1 LETAVNRRRY
11 LQVAL
16 AVACVVASA
25 ARAQTVSDHLA
36 QGSRD
41 RAARDAAGALRAF
54 EAALSIDAGNYDALV
69 NAAECALELGEFNG
83 NAEQRDS
90 LFRSAEQY
98 ARRAVAANPNG
109 AEGHFELAQALGRT
123 ALTQGPRD
131 RIKYAIEVRDQAL
144 AALKIDSRHSGAL
157 HVMGV
162 WNAEVMRL
170 NGFTR
175 MLAKKFLGGNVFN
188 EANWDAAQRY
198 MEQSVAADSARIA
211 HRLDL
216 GSVYADR
223 KMRDQAVAQ
232 FEWIARAPITDFN
245 DPHYKEQA
253 ARKLKDLK

>member
-1 LETAVNRRRY
+1 V
-11 LQVAL
+11 QVAL

-25 ARAQTVSDHLA
+25 ARAQSVSDHIA
-36 QGSRD
+36 QGNHDRSTRD
-41 RAARDAAGALRAF
+41 VASALRAF
-54 EAALSIDAGNYDALV
+54 EAALAIDANNYDALV
-69 NAAECALELGEFNG
+69 NAAECAVELGEFNA
-83 NAEQRDS
+83 NAEKRDS

-98 ARRAVAANPNG
+98 ARRAVTANPNG

-131 RIKYAIEVRDQAL
+131 RIKYAIEVRDHAL
-144 AALKIDSRHSGAL
+144 AALKIDPQHSGAL

-175 MLAKKFLGGNVFN
+175 MIAKNFLGGKIFN
-188 EANWDAAQRY
+188 EANWDEAQKY
-198 MEQSVAADSARIA
+198 MERSVAADSARIA

-216 GSVYADR
+216 GAVYADR

-232 FEWIARAPITDFN
+232 VEWIARAPVTDFN

-253 ARKLKDLK
+253 ARKLQTLR

>member
-1 LETAVNRRRY
+1 MNRRRC
-11 LQVAL
+11 LQAAL

-25 ARAQTVSDHLA
+25 ARGQSVSDHIA
-36 QGSRD
+36 QGNRD
-41 RAARDAAGALRAF
+41 RTTRDAAGALKQF
-54 EAALSIDAGNYDALV
+54 EAALAIDAANYDALV
-69 NAAECALELGEFNG
+69 NAAECAVELGEFDA
-83 NAEQRDS
+83 NAKERDA
-90 LFRSAEQY
+90 LFQSAEQY

-123 ALTQGPRD
+123 ALSKGPRD
-131 RIKYAIEVRDQAL
+131 RIKYGIEVRDEAL
-144 AALKIDSRHSGAL
+144 AALKIDPQHSGAL

-175 MLAKKFLGGNVFN
+175 MIAKNFLGGKIFN
-188 EANWDAAQRY
+188 EANWDDAQKY
-198 MEQSVAADSARIA
+198 MERSVGADSARIA

-216 GSVYADR
+216 GAVYADR

-232 FEWIARAPITDFN
+232 FEWIARAPVTDFN

-253 ARKLKDLK
+253 ARRLVELR

>member
-1 LETAVNRRRY
+1 MKRRRW
-11 LQVAL
+11 LQTAL

-25 ARAQTVSDHLA
+25 ARAQSVSDHIA
-36 QGSRD
+36 QGTRD
-41 RAARDAAGALRAF
+41 RSIRDARGALREF
-54 EAALSIDAGNYDALV
+54 EAALAIDANNYDALV
-69 NAAECALELGEFNG
+69 NAAECAVELGEFNS
-83 NAEQRDS
+83 NTQQRDT

-98 ARRAVAANPNG
+98 ARRAVAANPGG

-123 ALTQGPRD
+123 ALSQSPRD
-131 RIKYAIEVRDQAL
+131 RIRYAIEVRDEAL
-144 AALKIDSRHSGAL
+144 AALKIDPRHSGAL

-175 MLAKKFLGGNVFN
+175 MIAKNFLGGKIFN
-188 EANWDAAQRY
+188 EANWDEAQKY
-198 MEQSVAADSARIA
+198 MERSVGADSARIA

-216 GSVYADR
+216 GAVYADR

-232 FEWIARAPITDFN
+232 FEWIARAPVVDFN

-253 ARKLKDLK
+253 ARRFKELR

>member
-1 LETAVNRRRY
+1 MKRRRCP
-11 LQVAL
+11 QVAL

-25 ARAQTVSDHLA
+25 AGAQSVSERIA
-36 QGSRD
+36 QGNRD
-41 RAARDAAGALRAF
+41 RTTLDLASALKEF
-54 EAALSIDAGNYDALV
+54 EAALVLDAANYDALV
-69 NAAECALELGEFNG
+69 NAAECAVELGEFNA
-83 NAEQRDS
+83 NATQRDA

-98 ARRAVAANPNG
+98 ARRAVAANPSG

-123 ALTQGPRD
+123 ALSQGPRD
-131 RIKYAIEVRDQAL
+131 RIKYGVEVRSEAL
-144 AALKIDSRHSGAL
+144 AALKIDAQHSGAL

-175 MLAKKFLGGNVFN
+175 MIAKNFLGGKIFN
-188 EANWDAAQRY
+188 EASWDDAQKY
-198 MEQSVAADSARIA
+198 MERSVAADSARIA

-216 GSVYADR
+216 GAVYADR

-232 FEWIARAPITDFN
+232 FEWIARAPVTDFN

-253 ARKLKDLK
+253 ARRLKELR

>member
-1 LETAVNRRRY
+1 MKRRRW
-11 LQVAL
+11 LQTAL

-25 ARAQTVSDHLA
+25 ARAQSVSDHIA
-36 QGSRD
+36 QGTRD
-41 RAARDAAGALRAF
+41 RSIRDARGALREF
-54 EAALSIDAGNYDALV
+54 EAALAIDANNYDALV
-69 NAAECALELGEFNG
+69 NAAECAVELGEFNS
-83 NAEQRDS
+83 NTQQRDT

-98 ARRAVAANPNG
+98 ARRAVAANPGG

-123 ALTQGPRD
+123 ALSQSPRD
-131 RIKYAIEVRDQAL
+131 RIRYAIEVRDEAL
-144 AALKIDSRHSGAL
+144 AALKIDPRHSGAL

-175 MLAKKFLGGNVFN
+175 MIAKNFLGGKIFN
-188 EANWDAAQRY
+188 EANWDEAQKY
-198 MEQSVAADSARIA
+198 MERSVAADSARIA

-216 GSVYADR
+216 GAVYADR

-232 FEWIARAPITDFN
+232 FEWIARAPVVDFN

-253 ARKLKDLK
+253 ARRFKELR